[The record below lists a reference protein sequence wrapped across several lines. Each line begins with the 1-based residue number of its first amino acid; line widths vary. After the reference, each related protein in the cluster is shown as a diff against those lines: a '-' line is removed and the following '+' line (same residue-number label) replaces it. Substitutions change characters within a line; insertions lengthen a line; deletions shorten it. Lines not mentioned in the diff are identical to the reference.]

1 MAGIT
6 LVQAEA
12 KLALYLS
19 LDEAL
24 GVNAK
29 VTINGI
35 TYERH
40 QLRDIRESI
49 TYWNSWVNKLTPSST
64 AGGSVRVRQAIPV

>member
-6 LVQAEA
+6 LIQAEA

-24 GVNAK
+24 GVNAE
-29 VTINGI
+29 VTIKGI
-35 TYERH
+35 TYKRH

-49 TYWNSWVNKLTPSST
+49 SYWNSWVNKLTPADT
-64 AGGSVRVRQAIPV
+64 VGGSVRVRQVIPV

>member
-6 LVQAEA
+6 LAQAEA

-19 LDEAL
+19 LDASL
-24 GVNAK
+24 GVNSE

-35 TYERH
+35 TYKRH
-40 QLRDIRESI
+40 QLKDIRESI
-49 TYWNSWVNKLTPSST
+49 AYWNSWIIKLTPST
-64 AGGSVRVRQAIPV
+64 ATDAPVRVRQVIPL